1 MTERD
6 WRALVRERLTSITGD
21 PAHDEDIV
29 EELAQHLALR
39 FDEHLL
45 RRIPA
50 GEAVE
55 HVLAELE
62 EPGELADSIRQAA
75 RSRRPA
81 PPPPSMGG
89 RPSMWRDL
97 LADIRYGTRVL
108 LRARGFTAAAVLTLA
123 LGIGATTAI
132 FSVVNAVLLRPVP
145 FAELDRLTMVWQTDR
160 NTGTV
165 REPSSLPDYLD
176 VRERSR
182 SYAGLASFA
191 AIEVTN
197 TPVDG
202 SPARLPA
209 LVATHDFLPL
219 LGIRPLLGRSF
230 TPEEDVPGGPGVTLI
245 SERLWED
252 DFQRSPDAIGR
263 TIRLNDVETQVIGV
277 VPRSADF
284 GVMQILRASAYSR
297 GFADRDLRSRVDIWQ
312 PLQGDPATLSR
323 FTHPLQVIGRLAPGA
338 SVTSAQAELTAI
350 MADLETLY
358 SASNANR
365 GAFVEAMPDVIFA
378 GVRGPLWVLLA
389 AVGFVLLIACVNVA
403 NLLLARGATRAREVA
418 VRTAMG
424 APIGRLVRQFA
435 AENLVLTVGG
445 ALLGVALAF
454 VVLRGLV
461 VLAPADIPRVTEVG
475 IDGLV
480 LGVAAIVAVATGLL
494 FGLVPALQALRL
506 DVQGTLKAE
515 ESRGA
520 TVGREG
526 GTLRSML
533 VVSQVALAVVLVI
546 GAGLLMRTM
555 WRLSQVDTGYDVAG
569 VMKAEFQL
577 PNNRYRMRAEQWPN
591 FTRVHAFNSDLLTR
605 VRQLPGVEA
614 AEIVGNHPVD
624 PGFQNS
630 WLVVGREAEAADWPE
645 IRIRRVGPG
654 YFDAVRLDVS
664 KGRPFSDAD
673 DASSTPVVLIN
684 ETTARRF
691 FEGHEPIGQ
700 EVRLWGQNRQV
711 VGVVRDEL
719 IQGLSQSAPPAL
731 YLPFGQAPST
741 NGLEALLVR
750 TSAPLST
757 VAGSIRA
764 AVAELDPQL
773 AVFGIQP
780 LEEALSA
787 SVAQQ
792 RFTMLLL
799 VTFAGM
805 ALVLA
810 AIGIHGVLSFAVA
823 QRRHELGIRMALG
836 APAGRVT
843 RLVVGQ
849 GTRLVAIGLAL
860 GVIAAFWLTRL
871 LASQLYGVSAT
882 DLATFLAVIPVL
894 GVVALV
900 ATWLPARKAVRIDPV
915 EAMRT

>member
-6 WRALVRERLTSITGD
+6 WRALVRARLTTITGD

-29 EELAQHLALR
+29 EELAQHLSLR
-39 FDEHLL
+39 FDEHV
-45 RRIPA
+45 RRGIAA
-50 GEAVE
+50 GEAAE

-62 EPGELADSIRQAA
+62 EPGALADSIRQAA

-81 PPPPSMGG
+81 PAPPTMGG

-97 LADIRYGTRVL
+97 VADIRYGTRVL
-108 LRARGFTAAAVLTLA
+108 LRARGFTAAAVLTLT

-182 SYAGLASFA
+182 SYGGLAALA
-191 AIEVTN
+191 AIEVTQ
-197 TPVDG
+197 TPLDG
-202 SPARLPA
+202 APARLSGVA
-209 LVATHDFLPL
+209 ATHDLLPL
-219 LGIRPLLGRSF
+219 LGIRPLIGRSF
-230 TPEEDVPGGPGVTLI
+230 NAGDDTPGGPQVTLI
-245 SERLWED
+245 SEQLWERN
-252 DFQRSPDAIGR
+252 FQRSPDVIGR
-263 TIRLNDVETQVIGV
+263 SIRLNDVETQVIGV
-277 VPRSADF
+277 VPRTADF
-284 GVMQILRASAYSR
+284 GLMQILRASAYSR

-312 PLQGDPATLSR
+312 PLQGDPAVLVR
-323 FTHPLQVIGRLAPGA
+323 FTHPLLVLGRLAPGA
-338 SVTSAQAELTAI
+338 SVASAQAELTAI
-350 MADLETLY
+350 MADLERQY
-358 SASNANR
+358 AQSNANR
-365 GAFVEAMPDVIFA
+365 GAFVEAMPDVIFSS
-378 GVRGPLWVLLA
+378 VRGPLWVLLA

-403 NLLLARGATRAREVA
+403 NLLLARGAARAREVA

-435 AENLVLTVGG
+435 AENLVLTAGG
-445 ALLGVALAF
+445 ALLGVGLAF
-454 VVLRGLV
+454 IALRAIV

-480 LGVAAIVAVATGLL
+480 LAVTAVVTVATGLL
-494 FGLVPALQALRL
+494 FGLVPALQARRL

-515 ESRGA
+515 ESRGTTA
-520 TVGREG
+520 GREG
-526 GTLRSML
+526 GTLRSIL

-555 WRLSQVDTGYDVAG
+555 WRLSQVDTGYEVAG
-569 VMKAEFQL
+569 VVKAELQL
-577 PNNRYRMRAEQWPN
+577 PNNRYRTLDEQWPN
-591 FTRVHAFNSDLLTR
+591 FTRVHAFNTALLAR
-605 VRQLPGVEA
+605 VKQLPGVEA

-630 WLVVGREAEAADWPE
+630 WLVVGREAEAANWPE
-645 IRIRRVGPG
+645 IRVRRVGPA
-654 YFDAVRLDVS
+654 YFDAVRLEVS
-664 KGRPFSDAD
+664 QGRPLSDAD
-673 DASSTPVVLIN
+673 VASSTPVVLIN
-684 ETTARRF
+684 EATARRF
-691 FEGHEPIGQ
+691 FEGYEPVGQ

-711 VGVVRDEL
+711 VGVVRDES
-719 IQGLSQSAPPAL
+719 IQGLAQSAPPAL

-741 NGLEALLVR
+741 NGLETLIVR
-750 TSAPLST
+750 TSAPVSM
-757 VAGSIRA
+757 VAGSLRA
-764 AVAELDPQL
+764 AVAEQDPQL
-773 AVFGIQP
+773 AVYGIQP
-780 LEEALSA
+780 LSEALA
-787 SVAQQ
+787 ATVAQQ

-805 ALVLA
+805 ALALA
-810 AIGIHGVLSFAVA
+810 AIGIHGVLSCAVA

-849 GTRLVAIGLAL
+849 GTRLVALGLAL
-860 GVIAAFWLTRL
+860 GVLAAIGLTRL
-871 LASQLYGVSAT
+871 LASQLYGVTAT
-882 DLATFLAVIPVL
+882 DLTTFLTVIPVL
-894 GVVALV
+894 AVVALV
-900 ATWLPARKAVRIDPV
+900 ATWLPARRAMRIDPV

>member
-1 MTERD
+1 
-6 WRALVRERLTSITGD
+6 
-21 PAHDEDIV
+21 
-29 EELAQHLALR
+29 
-39 FDEHLL
+39 
-45 RRIPA
+45 
-50 GEAVE
+50 
-55 HVLAELE
+55 
-62 EPGELADSIRQAA
+62 
-75 RSRRPA
+75 
-81 PPPPSMGG
+81 
-89 RPSMWRDL
+89 
-97 LADIRYGTRVL
+97 
-108 LRARGFTAAAVLTLA
+108 
-123 LGIGATTAI
+123 
-132 FSVVNAVLLRPVP
+132 
-145 FAELDRLTMVWQTDR
+145 
-160 NTGTV
+160 
-165 REPSSLPDYLD
+165 
-176 VRERSR
+176 
-182 SYAGLASFA
+182 
-191 AIEVTN
+191 
-197 TPVDG
+197 
-202 SPARLPA
+202 
-209 LVATHDFLPL
+209 
-219 LGIRPLLGRSF
+219 
-230 TPEEDVPGGPGVTLI
+230 
-245 SERLWED
+245 
-252 DFQRSPDAIGR
+252 
-263 TIRLNDVETQVIGV
+263 
-277 VPRSADF
+277 
-284 GVMQILRASAYSR
+284 
-297 GFADRDLRSRVDIWQ
+297 
-312 PLQGDPATLSR
+312 
-323 FTHPLQVIGRLAPGA
+323 
-338 SVTSAQAELTAI
+338 
-350 MADLETLY
+350 
-358 SASNANR
+358 
-365 GAFVEAMPDVIFA
+365 
-378 GVRGPLWVLLA
+378 
-389 AVGFVLLIACVNVA
+389 
-403 NLLLARGATRAREVA
+403 
-418 VRTAMG
+418 
-424 APIGRLVRQFA
+424 
-435 AENLVLTVGG
+435 
-445 ALLGVALAF
+445 
-454 VVLRGLV
+454 
-461 VLAPADIPRVTEVG
+461 
-475 IDGLV
+475 
-480 LGVAAIVAVATGLL
+480 
-494 FGLVPALQALRL
+494 
-506 DVQGTLKAE
+506 
-515 ESRGA
+515 
-520 TVGREG
+520 
-526 GTLRSML
+526 ML

-577 PNNRYRMRAEQWPN
+577 PNNRYRMQAEQWPN
-591 FTRVHAFNSDLLTR
+591 FTRVHAFNSNLLTR

-654 YFDAVRLDVS
+654 YFDAVRLDVG

-711 VGVVRDEL
+711 VGVVRDEF